1 MSQCNQ
7 DIMEFHDEHI
17 VLPSGKKNEL
27 RERANSNRD
36 RIKNGLRRN
45 GKPTPLKFKRQGS
58 YKMGTLIQKEDD
70 DYDIDDGLYYTESQ
84 VASMTSLQVRKMVA
98 EAAYD
103 GQVVVETRAK
113 CVRVKYRSTA
123 SGYHVDVP
131 VYRENMFGSL
141 QIAAANWEDSD
152 PDKVTAWFR
161 DRTDAKGAEAT
172 KRIVRLLKA
181 FVDDRSSKSEK
192 GVSGLVISVLV
203 CEAGCRVNG
212 EADDA
217 LHLAMKDI
225 YRRLCS
231 NHIVMHP
238 VIRGE
243 ILTEQDNPR
252 IIRLQRWLK
261 TALDDLH
268 VLDTGCHR
276 LDALKA
282 WHKVFRHPFFAGRIR
297 KIEESAGAIS
307 TGRIVP
313 VAGGVGISQGV
324 GGTSPPRSWG
334 E

>member
-7 DIMEFHDEHI
+7 DIVEFHDRHI
-17 VLPSGKKNEL
+17 VLPNGKKNDL
-27 RERANSNRD
+27 RDRANSNRD

-45 GKPTPLKFKRQGS
+45 GKPVPLKFKRQGS
-58 YKMGTLIQKEDD
+58 YKMGTLIRKEDD

-84 VASMTSLQVRKMVA
+84 VVGMTSLQVRQMVA
-98 EAAYD
+98 AAADD

-113 CVRVKYRSTA
+113 CVRIKYRSAT

-131 VYRENMFGSL
+131 VYRENVYGSR

-161 DRTDAKGAEAT
+161 ACTDAKGAEAT
-172 KRIVRLLKA
+172 KRTVRLLKA

-217 LHLAMKDI
+217 LHLTMKDI
-225 YRRLCS
+225 YQRLCS
-231 NHIVMHP
+231 NRIVMHP
-238 VIRGE
+238 VIGGE
-243 ILTEQDNPR
+243 ILTEQDNPK
-252 IIRLQRWLK
+252 IARLQRWLQG
-261 TALDDLH
+261 ALDDLR
-268 VLDTGCHR
+268 VLDTGCRR

-282 WHKVFRHPFFAGRIR
+282 WHKVFRHPFFAARI
-297 KIEESAGAIS
+297 KKVEESAGAIS
-307 TGRIVP
+307 AGRIVP
-313 VAGGVGISQGV
+313 VAGGMGISQGV

-334 E
+334 G

>member
-7 DIMEFHDEHI
+7 DIVEFHDEHI

-45 GKPTPLKFKRQGS
+45 GKPIPHKFKRQGS
-58 YKMGTLIQKEDD
+58 YKMGTLIRKEGD

-84 VASMTSLQVRKMVA
+84 VAGMTSLQVRQMVA
-98 EAAYD
+98 AAADD

-113 CVRVKYRSTA
+113 CVRIKYRSAT

-131 VYRENMFGSL
+131 VYRENVLGSL

-152 PDKVTAWFR
+152 PDKVTEWFR
-161 DRTDAKGAEAT
+161 ACTEAKGAEAA
-172 KRIVRLLKA
+172 KRTVRLLKA
-181 FVDDRSSKSEK
+181 FVGDRSSKSEK

-217 LHLAMKDI
+217 LHMAMKDI
-225 YRRLCS
+225 YRRLCI
-231 NHIVMHP
+231 NRIVMHP

-252 IIRLQRWLK
+252 IVRLQRWLK
-261 TALDDLH
+261 NALDDLH
-268 VLDTGCHR
+268 ILDTGCRR

-282 WHKVFRHPFFAGRIR
+282 WHKVFRHPFFAARIR

-307 TGRIVP
+307 AGRIVP
-313 VAGGVGISQGV
+313 VAGGVGISQGA